1 MKARFGNNLSITVE
15 AESDAER
22 LTLGEFLNRQGSKH
36 IQLSILGAS
45 ALPGHVGAD
54 SLQIGFLDL
63 KNVRKWEMA
72 RRLYRVK
79 NFLKVLMFWRYRI
92 IQE

>member
-22 LTLGEFLNRQGSKH
+22 LILGEFLNRQGSEH
-36 IQLSILGAS
+36 VQLSILGAS
-45 ALPGHVGAD
+45 ALPGHIGTD
-54 SLQIGFLDL
+54 SLQVGFLNL
-63 KNVRKWEMA
+63 KNVRKWEME